1 MREARRGTGARRA
14 PRRTI
19 PSLIALLLA
28 GCDSSSPALDTIA
41 AARSVRFV
49 AFGDAGTGSA
59 AQFAVGEAMGAV
71 CRARGCDFALELGD
85 NFYVSGVTSVDD
97 SQFQSKFEVPY
108 ESLDVPVYVT
118 LGNHDNSLVAGEGAD
133 NARGDHQVE
142 YHYLA
147 GRMSEKFRMPA
158 RYYSFVWPEDSS
170 RPLAEFYSL
179 DSNPLTSIVPDL
191 RPEWNSRTYGQAQ
204 QEWFDG
210 ALARSKARWK
220 IAFGHHP
227 YLSNGLHGNA
237 GNYLGVPE
245 LAPLIANGK
254 PWKDFLEATVCAR
267 GVDIFFQGHDH
278 ELEWT
283 KPVASCGKTH
293 FILSGAASE
302 PRSFANANRN
312 ATYWQ
317 VDDTLGFFW
326 FELTENQMTGAAFT
340 LDAASK
346 LPVGGAGE
354 PQAAFAKTLP
364 KP

>member
-1 MREARRGTGARRA
+1 MGSYSMRALAA
-14 PRRTI
+14 
-19 PSLIALLLA
+19 SLIALLLA
-28 GCDSSSPALDTIA
+28 GCDGATPAHETNA
-41 AARSVRFV
+41 AASSVRSVRFV

-59 AQFAVGEAMGAV
+59 QQVAVGEAMGEV

-85 NFYVSGVTSVDD
+85 NFYVSGVTSVGDA
-97 SQFQSKFEVPY
+97 QFQSKFEIPY

-133 NARGDHQVE
+133 NARGDYQVE

-147 GRMSEKFRMPA
+147 GRTSEKFRMRA
-158 RYYSFVWPEDSS
+158 RYYSFVWPEASS

-191 RPEWNSRTYGQAQ
+191 RPEWNSRTYREAQ
-204 QEWFDG
+204 QEWLDG
-210 ALARSKARWK
+210 ALASSKARWK

-317 VDDTLGFFW
+317 IDDTLGFCW
-326 FELTENQMTGAAFT
+326 FELTEDQMTGAAFT
-340 LDAASK
+340 LDAANK
-346 LPVGGAGE
+346 LSVDRAGG
-354 PQAAFAKTLP
+354 PQPAFAQTLP